1 MTIRA
6 RTLGSN
12 GSSWPAQEQE
22 GDQQWQER
30 YDRQQGLPE
39 AARKE
44 DVYGLS
50 HDILPELAEAAGE
63 GAEAVGEAVGEVAEG
78 AAAGGGEGLGGMP
91 GGERENPIEPLISE
105 GKELLS
111 PPGSQDSLTAA
122 GLPSSVSAMDVW
134 NKKFGSGPN
143 GFGW

>member
-1 MTIRA
+1 MKRA
-6 RTLGSN
+6 KTQDPEEN

-39 AARKE
+39 AAQE
-44 DVYGLS
+44 SDVYGLS
-50 HDILPELAEAAGE
+50 HDILPELAEGAAE
-63 GAEAVGEAVGEVAEG
+63 VGGEVAEAAGEVAEAAGG
-78 AAAGGGEGLGGMP
+78 AAAGGGEGLGMP
-91 GGERENPIEPLISE
+91 GGGGGERENPIEPLISE

-111 PPGSQDSLTAA
+111 PPGSQDSLSG

-134 NKKFGSGPN
+134 NSKHKGQ
-143 GFGW
+143 W

>member
-1 MTIRA
+1 MKRA
-6 RTLGSN
+6 RTLGSNYDEN

-22 GDQQWQER
+22 GDQER
-30 YDRQQGLPE
+30 YDRKQGLPE

-50 HDILPELAEAAGE
+50 HDILPEIAEGAAEVGGEVAEAAGE
-63 GAEAVGEAVGEVAEG
+63 VAEAAGG
-78 AAAGGGEGLGGMP
+78 GGGEGLGGMP
-91 GGERENPIEPLISE
+91 GGGGERESPIEPLISE

-111 PPGSQDSLTAA
+111 PPGSQDSLSR

-134 NKKFGSGPN
+134 NSKHKGQ
-143 GFGW
+143 W